1 MEENGAT
8 EFVPKKE
15 VLEFCDKL
23 IDKITTA
30 KGFLD
35 LNDERDNYF
44 TKATRREIQIMENI
58 IKEYIKKL
66 MSK

>member
-1 MEENGAT
+1 MEEKRNSG
-8 EFVPKKE
+8 FIDKKE
-15 VLEFCDKL
+15 ILDFCEEL

-44 TKATRREIQIMENI
+44 TKATRREIQIMEDL
-58 IKEYIKKL
+58 IKEFINRIK
-66 MSK
+66 SK